1 MILIFYDGPTKHL
14 SKIQKICWRKY
25 PFLLTHVVDGSKGYT
40 EMYNRF
46 KALQNFGSNHRVVVT
61 NCVELLSCL
70 KPNEEK
76 PYYNICFFKKGQ
88 FVKLED
94 IYPNIRITNNIEKM
108 YRANVFT
115 QDIEEQAKYQKT
127 FKQE

>member
-14 SKIQKICWRKY
+14 SKIQKLWQRKH
-25 PFLLTHVVDGSKGYT
+25 PFLLTHIVDGSKGYT

-46 KALQNFGSNHRVVVT
+46 KALQNFEHNHRAVVT

-70 KPNEEK
+70 KPNEEM
-76 PYYNICFFKKGQ
+76 PYYNIYFFKIGQ
-88 FVKLED
+88 FVKLAD

-115 QDIEEQAKYQKT
+115 QDIEEQARYQKT

>member
-1 MILIFYDGPTKHL
+1 
-14 SKIQKICWRKY
+14 
-25 PFLLTHVVDGSKGYT
+25 
-40 EMYNRF
+40 MYNHF
-46 KALQNFGSNHRVVVT
+46 NALQNFGHKHRAVVT

-70 KPNEEK
+70 KPNEEA
-76 PYYNICFFKKGQ
+76 PYYNIYFFKKGQ
-88 FVKLED
+88 FVKLAD